1 MSHPFRVLVTGDSL
15 APQAVKIL
23 SDIGADVVLMQG
35 TVTPERIAEE
45 MMAGAATQAVLMRGN
60 PAMSADIIAVNPH
73 LRVIAK
79 HGAGIDSVD
88 LEAATRGR
96 VLVMLAGDANAPA
109 VAEHTI
115 GLILTLGRDIVSLNA
130 RTHSGAWDRATYRGR
145 EIRGRTLGL
154 IGFGRIARHV
164 ARTASALGMN
174 VMALGRDK
182 GRVDPALATEAAGLE
197 SLLKVSDIVS
207 LHAPLTDATR
217 GMINANSLDA
227 MKPGAILINTARG
240 ALVDED
246 ALLAALQSGRLAG
259 AGLDTL
265 AEEPPAKDRPI
276 LQAPNLIVTPHI
288 AAQTGAAITRMG
300 VEAARNI
307 AAVLT
312 QGAIDRANVVNQ
324 AALDPP

>member
-1 MSHPFRVLVTGDSL
+1 MSSPFRVLVTGDNL
-15 APQAVKIL
+15 APAAVKIL
-23 SDIGADVVLMQG
+23 KDIGAEIVLMPG
-35 TVTPERIAEE
+35 AIAPERIAAE
-45 MMAGAATQAVLMRGN
+45 MADAPTQAVMMRGN
-60 PAMSADIIAVNPH
+60 PVMSAEVIASNPH

-88 LEAATRGR
+88 IDAATKQR
-96 VLVMLAGDANAPA
+96 VLVMVAGDANAPA

-115 GLILTLGRDIVSLNA
+115 GLILALGRDIVSLNT
-130 RTHSGAWDRATYRGR
+130 RTRAGAWERPTYRGR
-145 EIRGRTLGL
+145 EVRGRTLGL

-164 ARTASALGMN
+164 ARAATALGMT
-174 VMALGRDK
+174 VVALGREK
-182 GRVDPALATEAAGLE
+182 GRVDPALAREANDLAD
-197 SLLKVSDIVS
+197 LLAVSDIVS

-217 GMINANSLDA
+217 GMINAEHISA
-227 MKPGAILINTARG
+227 MKQGAILINTARG
-240 ALVDED
+240 ALVEED
-246 ALLAALQSGRLAG
+246 ALRAALESGHLAG

-312 QGAIDRANVVNQ
+312 QGDIDRANVVNP
-324 AALDPP
+324 AAL

>member
-15 APQAVKIL
+15 APEAVKIL
-23 SDIGADVVLMQG
+23 SDIGAEIVLMRG

-45 MMAGAATQAVLMRGN
+45 MMAAASTQAVLMRGN
-60 PAMSADIIAVNPH
+60 PVMSAEVIAVNPH

-88 LEAATRGR
+88 LDAATRRR
-96 VLVMLAGDANAPA
+96 VLVMVAGDANAPA

-115 GLILTLGRDIVSLNA
+115 GLILALGRDIVSLNA
-130 RTHSGAWDRATYRGR
+130 RTHSGAWVRATYRGR

-164 ARTASALGMN
+164 ARAATALGMN
-174 VMALGRDK
+174 VVALGRDK
-182 GRVDPALATEAAGLE
+182 GRVDPALAMEAADLE
-197 SLLKVSDIVS
+197 SLLAASDIVS

-217 GMINANSLDA
+217 GMINAARLDA

-246 ALLAALQSGRLAG
+246 ALLTALESGHLAG

-276 LQAPNLIVTPHI
+276 LQAPNLILTPHI

-312 QGAIDRANVVNQ
+312 QGEIDRANVVNK
-324 AALDPP
+324 AALDP

>member
-1 MSHPFRVLVTGDSL
+1 
-15 APQAVKIL
+15 
-23 SDIGADVVLMQG
+23 
-35 TVTPERIAEE
+35 
-45 MMAGAATQAVLMRGN
+45 MRGN
-60 PAMSADIIAVNPH
+60 PVMSAEIIATNPH

-79 HGAGIDSVD
+79 HGAGIDSLDVD
-88 LEAATRGR
+88 AATRQR
-96 VLVMLAGDANAPA
+96 VLVMVAGDANAPA

-115 GLILTLGRDIVSLNA
+115 ALILALGRDIVSLNA
-130 RTHSGAWDRATYRGR
+130 RTHSGAWVRATYRGR
-145 EIRGRTLGL
+145 EIRGRTIGL
-154 IGFGRIARHV
+154 IGFGRVARHV
-164 ARTASALGMN
+164 ARAAGALGMN
-174 VMALGRDK
+174 VVALGRDR
-182 GRVDPALATEAAGLE
+182 GRVDPALATEAATLE
-197 SLLKVSDIVS
+197 SLLAASDIVS

-217 GMINANSLDA
+217 GMINAARLDV

-246 ALLAALQSGRLAG
+246 ALLAALESGRLAG

-312 QGAIDRANVVNQ
+312 GAEIDRANVVNP
-324 AALDPP
+324 AALDPS

>member
-1 MSHPFRVLVTGDSL
+1 MTASFRVLVTGDNL
-15 APQAVKIL
+15 APAAVKIL
-23 SDIGADVVLMQG
+23 SEIGADVVLMRDA
-35 TVTPERIAEE
+35 VTPERLTHE
-45 MMAGAATQAVLMRGN
+45 MATAPTQAILMRGN
-60 PAMSADIIAVNPH
+60 PVFSSTVIASNPH

-79 HGAGIDSVD
+79 HGAGVDSVD
-88 LEAATRGR
+88 IDAATRQR
-96 VLVMLAGDANAPA
+96 VLVMVAGDANAPA

-115 GLILTLGRDIVSLNA
+115 ALILALGRDVVSLNE

-154 IGFGRIARHV
+154 VGFGRIARHV
-164 ARTASALGMN
+164 ARTAAALGMT
-174 VMALGRDK
+174 VVALGRSK
-182 GRVDPALATEAAGLE
+182 GRVDPALAREAADLTE
-197 SLLKVSDIVS
+197 LLAVSDIVS

-217 GMINANSLDA
+217 GMIDAARLNA
-227 MKPGAILINTARG
+227 MKSGAILINTARG

-246 ALLAALQSGRLAG
+246 ALCAALSSGHLAG

-265 AEEPPAKDRPI
+265 AQEPPAKDRPI

-288 AAQTGAAITRMG
+288 AAQTGASITRTG

-312 QGAIDRANVVNQ
+312 RGDIDRANVVNP

>member
-1 MSHPFRVLVTGDSL
+1 MSVFRVLVTGDNL
-15 APQAVKIL
+15 APAAVSIL
-23 SDIGADVVLMQG
+23 KDIGAEVVLMPG
-35 TVTPERIAEE
+35 TITPERIAAE
-45 MMAGAATQAVLMRGN
+45 MAGAPTQAVLMRGN
-60 PAMSADIIAVNPH
+60 PVISADVIAGNPH

-88 LEAATRGR
+88 VEAATRRR
-96 VLVMLAGDANAPA
+96 VPVMVAGDANAPA

-115 GLILTLGRDIVSLNA
+115 ALILALGRDIVSLDA
-130 RTHSGAWDRATYRGR
+130 RTRAGAWERPTYRGR
-145 EIRGRTLGL
+145 EVRGRTLGL

-164 ARTASALGMN
+164 ARTATALGMT

-182 GRVDPALATEAAGLE
+182 GRIDPALAREAKDLDE
-197 SLLKVSDIVS
+197 LLAVSDIVS
-207 LHAPLTDATR
+207 LHAPLTEATR
-217 GMINANSLDA
+217 GIINAERIAA

-246 ALLAALQSGRLAG
+246 ALRAALESGHLAG

-288 AAQTGAAITRMG
+288 SAQTGAAITRMG

-312 QGAIDRANVVNQ
+312 QGDIDRANVVNP

>member
-1 MSHPFRVLVTGDSL
+1 MANQFRVLVTGDSL

-23 SDIGADVVLMQG
+23 SDVGADVVLMQG
-35 TVTPERIAEE
+35 AVTAERIARE
-45 MMAGAATQAVLMRGN
+45 MTDATTQAVLMRGN
-60 PAMSADIIAVNPH
+60 PAMSADVIATNPH

-88 LEAATRGR
+88 LDAATRQR
-96 VLVMLAGDANAPA
+96 VLVMVAGDANAPA

-115 GLILTLGRDIVSLNA
+115 GLILALGRDIVSLNT
-130 RTHSGAWDRATYRGR
+130 RTRSGAWDRATYRGR

-164 ARTASALGMN
+164 ARAATALGMT
-174 VMALGRDK
+174 VIALGRDK
-182 GRVDPALATEAAGLE
+182 GRVDAALAQEADDLA
-197 SLLKVSDIVS
+197 SLLAASDIVS

-217 GMINANSLDA
+217 RMINAERLNA

-246 ALLAALQSGRLAG
+246 ALCAALQSGHLSG

-265 AEEPPAKDRPI
+265 AEEPPAKDRLI

-288 AAQTGAAITRMG
+288 AAQTGASITRTG
-300 VEAARNI
+300 IEAARNI

-312 QGAIDRANVVNQ
+312 GGEIERANVVNP
-324 AALDPP
+324 AALAPS